1 MTNNI
6 KNLLVKEKPFKA
18 LLAIHR
24 QDEPYSKAVSRQTN
38 SDYQHVSDL
47 VNKFEGLDIVTKKKN
62 GVKNILQLTENGQEL
77 AQELERLD
85 RVFKEVD
92 NE

>member
-6 KNLLVKEKPFKA
+6 KNLLVKEKPFDTLTK
-18 LLAIHR
+18 LLQEGDWWA
-24 QDEPYSKAVSRQTN
+24 SKLAMHTSTSRQHCHTIIQEAEKLDLATTN
-38 SDYQHVSDL
+38 
-47 VNKFEGLDIVTKKKN
+47 EEKN
-62 GVKNILQLTENGQEL
+62 GKKVVQLTENGQEL

-92 NE
+92 N